1 MPTSK
6 IKNLLYR
13 AALPF
18 LSPSVPKNPVKRV
31 TGHPLITE
39 KKLSSLLRANHI
51 TGAALCIQSG
61 QNISMVFSQA
71 VHTNLLADENTY
83 FRVASITKMATAL
96 LCASLMEQGVLDPES
111 SIDEIL
117 PEAQH
122 IDELRNIRLHHLL
135 SHTSG
140 LADPHG
146 LEGLLLK
153 RTPYTEAVKGC
164 RFHDTPGEVF
174 RYSNLGFGLIGC
186 VLESVLGQSVEQIYQ
201 QYLFGPLKLDAS
213 LEGSSLP
220 EDRIM
225 PVIRILPYHAGSGM
239 RVTRLGRLPITHP
252 DPMLHF
258 GYTAGSMYITLPSLF
273 RLISC
278 VRDHGSPLLS
288 SRYADYMK
296 QNVFSYGD
304 VSPTLA
310 YGHGLLI
317 IRDRRI
323 SDSTVYGHQGFA
335 YGCVDGAFWEE
346 STGNILISVN
356 GGCSESR
363 SGRLGIANLDLCR
376 WAFRKELPAWK

>member
-6 IKNLLYR
+6 SKNLLYR

-18 LSPSVPKNPVKRV
+18 LSPSIPKNPVKRV

-39 KKLSSLLRANHI
+39 NKLSALLRRNHI
-51 TGAALCIQSG
+51 TGAALCLQSG
-61 QNISMVFSQA
+61 QDTSQIFTQA
-71 VHTNLLADENTY
+71 VHTSLVADENTY
-83 FRVASITKMATAL
+83 FRVASITKMATAFLCTILMDQGL
-96 LCASLMEQGVLDPES
+96 LDREAPV
-111 SIDEIL
+111 DELL
-117 PEAQH
+117 PEGKQV
-122 IDELRNIRLHHLL
+122 DELREIRLHHLL

-153 RTPYTEAVKGC
+153 RAPYTEAIKGC
-164 RFHDTPGEVF
+164 RFHAPGEVF

-186 VLESVLGQSVEQIYQ
+186 ILESIFSQSVEQVYQ
-201 QYLFGPLKLDAS
+201 QYLFHPLNLDAS
-213 LEGSSLP
+213 LEGASLP

-225 PVIRILPYHAGSGM
+225 PVIRILPYHTGTGI

-252 DPMLHF
+252 DSMLHY
-258 GYTAGSMYITLPSLF
+258 GYTAGSMYITLPSLL
-273 RLISC
+273 RLTACI
-278 VRDHGSPLLS
+278 RDHGSQFLS
-288 SRYADYMK
+288 SSYANYMK
-296 QNVFSYGD
+296 QDVISYGD
-304 VSPTLA
+304 VSPTLS

-317 IRDRRI
+317 VRDRRI

-346 STGNILISVN
+346 STGNILLSLN

-363 SGRLGIANLDLCR
+363 SGRFGTANLDLCR
-376 WAFRKELPAWK
+376 WAFRKELPVWK